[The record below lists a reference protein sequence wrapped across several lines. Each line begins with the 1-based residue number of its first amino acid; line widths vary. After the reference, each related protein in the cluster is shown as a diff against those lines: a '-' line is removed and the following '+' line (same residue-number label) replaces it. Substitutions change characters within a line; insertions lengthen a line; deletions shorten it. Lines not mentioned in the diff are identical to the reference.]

1 MVENVG
7 AEEPGTDGVSKGGSV
22 EEESDRDRGG
32 GGGVAARVVEDIR
45 ADWEGDLVPSSIDCS
60 SIFFWRI

>member
-22 EEESDRDRGG
+22 EEESDRSG
-32 GGGVAARVVEDIR
+32 GGGVAARVVKDIC